1 MARAKSIVWKSW
13 NAMSDQFLMSLA
25 ADLNMIEEAVG
36 AMDEDV
42 GGEIIPFAFKNTGVI
57 QTPVGVFSTD
67 SMFKPS
73 DRWDCWIGT
82 ANFDITE
89 EIKDKILEIDGVAC
103 LKIMDRYTF
112 FVGIPDLQFSFND
125 VRQEIENQL
134 CVYTEQEVMTD
145 EVKATVD
152 LVKKQLENQKYWSIL
167 VRVNG
172 NLDYVVS
179 DELDQKYM
187 ERLNKLV
194 ELKQSHGGII
204 LRGKNG

>member
-1 MARAKSIVWKSW
+1 MAKAKSIVWKSW

-82 ANFDITE
+82 ANFDITQ

-112 FVGIPDLQFSFND
+112 FVGVPDLQFSFND

>member
-1 MARAKSIVWKSW
+1 
-13 NAMSDQFLMSLA
+13 MSDQFLMSLA

-125 VRQEIENQL
+125 VRQEIESQL

>member
-1 MARAKSIVWKSW
+1 
-13 NAMSDQFLMSLA
+13 MSDQFLMSLA
-25 ADLNMIEEAVG
+25 ADFNMVEEVIG
-36 AMDEDV
+36 TMEEE
-42 GGEIIPFAFKNTGVI
+42 GSGELLPFSFKNSGVI
-57 QTPVGVFSTD
+57 QTPIGVFSTD

-89 EIKDKILEIDGVAC
+89 EIKNKLLEIHGVAC

-112 FVGIPDLQFSFND
+112 FIGVPELQFSFND

-134 CVYTEQEVMTD
+134 CGYTEQEVLTD

-152 LVKKQLENQKYWSIL
+152 LVKKQLENQKYWSIM
-167 VRVNG
+167 VMVNG

-187 ERLNKLV
+187 ERLNKFV

>member
-1 MARAKSIVWKSW
+1 
-13 NAMSDQFLMSLA
+13 MSDQFLMSLA

-82 ANFDITE
+82 ANFDITQ

-112 FVGIPDLQFSFND
+112 FVGVPDLQFSFND

>member
-1 MARAKSIVWKSW
+1 VAKAKSIVWKSW

-82 ANFDITE
+82 ANFDITQ

-112 FVGIPDLQFSFND
+112 FVGVPDLQFSFND